1 MPLNFEKIKNDKE
14 ILTYIKYSDKV
25 FEAIGYK
32 EHGQQHA
39 VRTAQRA
46 GYILEQLGYSKRLQ
60 ELAKISGFMHDIGT
74 IVAKRDHAQS
84 GAVIA
89 LNVLKNFHLEDEKYN
104 SDSFEIFGAIGSH
117 EDKNLEPPTAIAA
130 AVVLGDKTD
139 VNYKRLRFEGQIF
152 QDTHSK
158 VIASCEDSQI
168 EVSKENKEII
178 LKLTIDTGIC
188 SIMDYFEIFT
198 SRTIF
203 CSKAANVLGCT
214 FSLYINGDKFL

>member
-1 MPLNFEKIKNDKE
+1 MPLNFDAIKNNKE
-14 ILTYIKYSDKV
+14 VLTYIKYSDKT
-25 FEAIGYK
+25 FEVLGYK
-32 EHGQQHA
+32 EHGHEHA
-39 VRTAQRA
+39 LHTAIRA
-46 GYILEQLGYSKRLQ
+46 GYILKQLGYSKRLQ
-60 ELAKISGFMHDIGT
+60 ELAKIAGFMHDIGSL
-74 IVAKRDHAQS
+74 VAKKDHAQS

-89 LNVLKNFHLEDEKYN
+89 LNLFKSFHFEDEKYN
-104 SDSFEIFGAIGSH
+104 SDSFEVLGAIGSH

-152 QDTHSK
+152 QDFHSK
-158 VIASCEDSQI
+158 VIAACEDSQI
-168 EVSKENKEII
+168 EVSKEKQEII
-178 LKLTIDTGIC
+178 LKLTIDTEIC

-203 CSKAANVLGCT
+203 CSKAANVLNCI

>member
-1 MPLNFEKIKNDKE
+1 VSLTFEDIKNNKE
-14 ILTYIKYSDKV
+14 VITYIRYSDKI

-32 EHGQQHA
+32 EHGLIHA
-39 VRTAQRA
+39 ENTALRA
-46 GYILEQLGYSKRLQ
+46 GFILKELGYSKRLQ
-60 ELAKISGFMHDIGT
+60 ELAKTAGYLHDIGNL
-74 IVAKRDHAQS
+74 VAKRDHAQS

-89 LNVLKNFHLEDEKYN
+89 LNIFKNFDLKEEKYN
-104 SDSFEIFGAIGSH
+104 SDAFEIFGAIGSH

-139 VNYKRLRFEGQIF
+139 VNYKRLRFDGQIF
-152 QDTHSK
+152 QDVHSK
-158 VIASCEDSQI
+158 VIAACENSQI
-168 EVSKENKEII
+168 EVSKEKKEIV
-178 LKLTIDTGIC
+178 LKLTIDTEIC

-203 CSKAANVLGCT
+203 CSKASNVLGCT